1 MVLGG
6 RRPVHGVDPISRQI
20 GERGEVLRPCQ
31 PLRLEAAHLAGRGGA
46 PRNRSVADHPPH
58 RRIVAQPLGVVH
70 ILVAGEP
77 AKYRLPQQPNQQM
90 PPVLAGARLRQ
101 SPATSYG
108 KTENVVQLTIGE

>member
-6 RRPVHGVDPISRQI
+6 RRPVQGVDPISRQI

-46 PRNRSVADHPPH
+46 PRNRSVTDHPPH

-77 AKYRLPQQPNQQM
+77 AKYRLTQQPDQE
-90 PPVLAGARLRQ
+90 VASILAGARLRQ
-101 SPATSYG
+101 SLATACG
-108 KTENVVQLTIGE
+108 QTKDVVQLAVGE